1 MSATDSPTLG
11 LPVRPG
17 PDHDTA
23 MRLAATEYDRFAEA
37 LAGLDESDWSR
48 PTDCPDWDVRQL
60 ACHTIGMAAMG
71 SSPVETVRQQVKAM
85 RRARADRVDAL
96 TALTSVQVDER
107 TDWSPERVVA
117 EARLVGPR
125 AVRGRRRTPGFV
137 RSRTLPQKQS
147 VGGVAER
154 WTIGFLNDVILTR
167 DVWMHR
173 MDVARATG
181 REPVLTRD
189 HDGAIVDDVVA
200 EWAARH
206 GAAYHLTLTGPLGGT
221 WSPRPGGE
229 VIELDAVDF
238 CRILSGRVDG
248 HDKDNDR
255 GLMGIAVP
263 F

>member
-1 MSATDSPTLG
+1 MNATPSPTLG
-11 LPVRPG
+11 FPVARAFPTMTPRCG
-17 PDHDTA
+17 SPP
-23 MRLAATEYDRFAEA
+23 MEYDRFADA
-37 LAGLDESDWSR
+37 LAALDEADWSR
-48 PTDCPDWDVRQL
+48 PTDCPGWDVRQL

-71 SSPVETVRQQVKAM
+71 SGLAGDDPAAGQGDAASAGGPRGRADRTDRGAG
-85 RRARADRVDAL
+85 RRARPTGRPSA
-96 TALTSVQVDER
+96 S
-107 TDWSPERVVA
+107 SPRRA
-117 EARLVGPR
+117 WIGPR

-137 RSRTLPQKQS
+137 RRRTLPQVQH

-154 WTIGFLNDVILTR
+154 WTIGFLDDVILTR

-189 HDGAIVDDVVA
+189 HDGAIVGDVVA

-221 WSPRPGGE
+221 WSPRSGGE

-238 CRILSGRVDG
+238 CRILSGRG
-248 HDKDNDR
+248 EAR
-255 GLMGIAVP
+255 RA
-263 F
+263 

>member
-1 MSATDSPTLG
+1 MTVTGTPTLVR
-11 LPVRPG
+11 PVRAV

-23 MRLAATEYDRFAEA
+23 MRLAEVEHDRFASA
-37 LAGLDESDWSR
+37 LAQLDDPDWAR
-48 PTDCPDWDVRQL
+48 PTACPGWDVRQV

-71 SSPVETVRQQVKAM
+71 SSPLETVRQQAKAM
-85 RRARADRVDAL
+85 RRARVDRVDAL

-137 RSRTLPQKQS
+137 RSRTLPPKQY

-221 WSPRPGGE
+221 WSPRSGGE

-238 CRILSGRVDG
+238 CRLLSGRGDG
-248 HDKDNDR
+248 GDTGT
-255 GLMGIAVP
+255 GLMGVAVP